1 MKIKDFTVGQVVYAF
16 SYEDIALL
24 KGLKPKKYTVAKIG
38 RKYLY
43 AARGEEVN
51 IKTVPDYLLI
61 GFKEPDYTD
70 DFLEENIDYGYKAI
84 LFPDMESTQL
94 QEINLMENPIAS
106 WRLTLKLSIYQKREA
121 SKMDKANTGEQP
133 ARLYRNK
140 ETGELLT
147 YREML
152 EEWRERYEGI
162 DPVTGLYQ
170 YHWHTR
176 YEYIPK

>member
-1 MKIKDFTVGQVVYAF
+1 MRMKTESSGRIQ
-16 SYEDIALL
+16 
-24 KGLKPKKYTVAKIG
+24 TVAV
-38 RKYLY
+38 RES
-43 AARGEEVN
+43 AARKEEIRSTHPQATN
-51 IKTVPDYLLI
+51 LT
-61 GFKEPDYTD
+61 
-70 DFLEENIDYGYKAI
+70 EN
-84 LFPDMESTQL
+84 L
-94 QEINLMENPIAS
+94 IAS

-140 ETGELLT
+140 ETGELFT

>member
-43 AARGEEVN
+43 AVRGEEVN

-70 DFLEENIDYGYKAI
+70 DFLEENIDYGYKTI
-84 LFPDMESTQL
+84 LFPDMEIAKDYYHKRKLVRFLAAGVKWESYTL
-94 QEINLMENPIAS
+94 DELKEI
-106 WRLTLKLSIYQKREA
+106 QKIL
-121 SKMDKANTGEQP
+121 GEQ
-133 ARLYRNK
+133 
-140 ETGELLT
+140 
-147 YREML
+147 
-152 EEWRERYEGI
+152 
-162 DPVTGLYQ
+162 V
-170 YHWHTR
+170 
-176 YEYIPK
+176 